1 MPFQQHFV
9 LFVLFPL
16 SPENRRMGGEPNDEK
31 KIEKCALFGVEP
43 SAWSNA
49 AGQYLGPSAAAP

>member
-9 LFVLFPL
+9 LFPSLPKIDAW
-16 SPENRRMGGEPNDEK
+16 GGEPNDEK
-31 KIEKCALFGVEP
+31 KIGKCALFGVEP

>member
-1 MPFQQHFV
+1 M
-9 LFVLFPL
+9 LFPL
-16 SPENRRMGGEPNDEK
+16 SSENRRMGGEPNDEK